1 MLEYEEIHQFI
12 KRNSKVISLNINY
25 TPDTNEYIYVV
36 NVNGLNH
43 TLKIILDLTDNSV
56 VLEYKSNLIRYSN
69 DIQLELFEIFNY
81 KNIEYIDCYIFK
93 KKIINDFD
101 IIDMYDDYYD
111 NDNDELISNRTI
123 IKDEKPIKIKF
134 VCHDNEM
141 TMEYNMEKIVG
152 FEEIIEK
159 LDLIL

>member
-43 TLKIILDLTDNSV
+43 TLKIILDLTDNNV
-56 VLEYKSNLIRYSN
+56 ALEYKSNLIRYSN

>member
-1 MLEYEEIHQFI
+1 
-12 KRNSKVISLNINY
+12 
-25 TPDTNEYIYVV
+25 
-36 NVNGLNH
+36 
-43 TLKIILDLTDNSV
+43 
-56 VLEYKSNLIRYSN
+56 
-69 DIQLELFEIFNY
+69 
-81 KNIEYIDCYIFK
+81 
-93 KKIINDFD
+93 
-101 IIDMYDDYYD
+101 MYDDYYD

>member
-12 KRNSKVISLNINY
+12 KRNSKIISLNIKY

-134 VCHDNEM
+134 ICHDNEM
-141 TMEYNMEKIVG
+141 TMEYNMEKIIG

>member
-12 KRNSKVISLNINY
+12 KRNSKIISLNIKY

>member
-12 KRNSKVISLNINY
+12 KRNSKVNSLNVNY

-36 NVNGLNH
+36 NVNGLTH
-43 TLKIILDLTDNSV
+43 TFKLILDLTDNSIM
-56 VLEYKSNLIRYSN
+56 LEHKSKVIRYSN

-81 KNIEYIDCYIFK
+81 KNIEYIDCYIFNK
-93 KKIINDFD
+93 RITSDFD

-111 NDNDELISNRTI
+111 NDNDELICNRTI
-123 IKDEKPIKIKF
+123 IKDEKPIKLKF

-141 TMEYNMEKIVG
+141 TMEYNMQKIIG

>member
-141 TMEYNMEKIVG
+141 TMEYNMEKIIG

>member
-43 TLKIILDLTDNSV
+43 TLKIILDLTDNNV
-56 VLEYKSNLIRYSN
+56 ALEYKSNLIRYSN

-134 VCHDNEM
+134 ICHDNEM
-141 TMEYNMEKIVG
+141 TMEYNMEKIIG